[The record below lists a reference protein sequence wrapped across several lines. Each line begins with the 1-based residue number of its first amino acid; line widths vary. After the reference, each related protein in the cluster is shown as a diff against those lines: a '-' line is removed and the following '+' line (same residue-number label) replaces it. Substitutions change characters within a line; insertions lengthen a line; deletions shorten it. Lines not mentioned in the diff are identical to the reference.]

1 MFSKRKADPKAE
13 ILSGIY
19 RDNLKLAG
27 KSVEGPKP
35 ARKRLRYGRMLPVVI
50 ILLVIALGPFVERGP
65 SLSVNQGLS
74 PPATALVPAENE
86 MPATSF
92 SGQYPTFTE
101 RGADTILERVPMLGS
116 VGPDAQGV
124 EDFDLMLSGQD
135 GVRLSSLFGLGVK
148 TIVID
153 PGHGGRDPGA
163 IGALGT
169 MEKDITLDVALRL
182 RDRLDKSGRYHV
194 LLTRDS
200 DRTLA
205 LAARV
210 EFAKKNTADLFI
222 SVHVNSLPGNETIN
236 FIETYYFGPP
246 LNSETL
252 KLAATENKESHFTV
266 GEIDAII
273 EDIGNTIKRQESVK
287 LAASIQQSL
296 FNNIRVQDRNVR
308 DIGIKSAP
316 FVVLSQI
323 EVPSVLVEISCIT
336 KPAEEKKLATA
347 EYRSKVASY
356 MEEGIVSYLEA
367 QHYSAKRGEK

>member
-1 MFSKRKADPKAE
+1 
-13 ILSGIY
+13 
-19 RDNLKLAG
+19 
-27 KSVEGPKP
+27 
-35 ARKRLRYGRMLPVVI
+35 
-50 ILLVIALGPFVERGP
+50 
-65 SLSVNQGLS
+65 
-74 PPATALVPAENE
+74 
-86 MPATSF
+86 
-92 SGQYPTFTE
+92 
-101 RGADTILERVPMLGS
+101 
-116 VGPDAQGV
+116 
-124 EDFDLMLSGQD
+124 
-135 GVRLSSLFGLGVK
+135 
-148 TIVID
+148 
-153 PGHGGRDPGA
+153 
-163 IGALGT
+163 
-169 MEKDITLDVALRL
+169 
-182 RDRLDKSGRYHV
+182 
-194 LLTRDS
+194 
-200 DRTLA
+200 
-205 LAARV
+205 
-210 EFAKKNTADLFI
+210 
-222 SVHVNSLPGNETIN
+222 VHVNSLPGNETIN